1 MALKNILFVVN
12 DIEQSVRFYK
22 ELFGLHVIRNFG
34 NNVIL
39 SEGLVLQ
46 ERKSW
51 EELIGME
58 SSKGGND
65 AVLYFVENDLES
77 FAEKLKNYS
86 LDIQYVHEL
95 KEYSWGQRAIR
106 IYDPDMHMIE
116 IGESMV

>member
-12 DIEQSVRFYK
+12 DIEKSVSFYK
-22 ELFGLHVIRNFG
+22 ELFGLQVIRDFG

-51 EELIGME
+51 EELIEREISPG
-58 SSKGGND
+58 SND
-65 AVLYFVENDLES
+65 AVLYFVENDLVA
-77 FAEKLKNYS
+77 FAEKLEKS
-86 LDIQYVHEL
+86 SFEIQYVHPL
-95 KEYSWGQRAIR
+95 KEYAWGQRAIR

-116 IGESMV
+116 IGE